1 VPDTNAAARAVRRPG
16 KPGGRKTA
24 NRFAKFAGGDAAA
37 AADTDH
43 SPAGSVPA
51 ADSGLIGGM
60 TVIAAEE
67 AHRVVQIP
75 VGEIAAHPFND
86 PYRSQPQP
94 GDPKWEELLN
104 GVKANGVRLPV
115 LVVPRDAFVAA
126 RSSTAGQIPTDA
138 RYVLVYGH
146 RRRVAALEAGR
157 PTIPAVIDDAIM
169 ADDGDLDAMATEN
182 LGRQDLSEL
191 AEANLFARYSE
202 IGVSQRAMA
211 ERLGID
217 QATVSRRLALL
228 LLTPELRRA
237 VEEGRLRSTDAAA
250 VAGALPYGP
259 ARRWQKTKDPD
270 QLSDRRAT
278 EQAQVLQF
286 IVDKRLTAS
295 AAAERV
301 RAERDA
307 RARADQLGIDVVPD
321 PRAELG
327 DRCHQYRVA
336 EYTPGID
343 IVGAIN
349 SGTGALEL
357 YARPAPEDDATPEA
371 SAALDDPQDADLD
384 LAADHRAA
392 DQAAAGRA
400 TRTAAAAIVD
410 AQVLRRESCK
420 VLITHQPSN
429 SDLLKV
435 LVGQYVSGVAARSAA
450 PAADAL
456 LREWGADTGGG
467 GGEKARAARAWQ
479 RAVAAAELHTS
490 ELKDRGWDASA
501 AAHLALLVERVGY
514 QPTTWEHDKLETGDQ

>member
-1 VPDTNAAARAVRRPG
+1 VPDTNTAARAARRPG

-24 NRFAKFAGGDAAA
+24 NRFAKLAGGDT

-60 TVIAAEE
+60 TVVAADE

-86 PYRSQPQP
+86 PYRSQAQP

-126 RSSTAGQIPTDA
+126 RSSTAGQIPADA

-191 AEANLFARYSE
+191 AEANLFARYSD
-202 IGVSQRAMA
+202 IGVSQRAIA

-237 VEEGRLRSTDAAA
+237 VEKGTLRSADAAA

-259 ARRWQKTKDPD
+259 ARRWQKSKDPD

-278 EQAQVLQF
+278 EQAQALRF
-286 IVDKRLTAS
+286 IVDKRLSAS
-295 AAAERV
+295 TAAERV

-307 RARADQLGIDVVPD
+307 RARAAELGIDVVQD

-336 EYTPGID
+336 DYAPGTD
-343 IVGAIN
+343 VVGAIN
-349 SGTGALEL
+349 SATGALEL
-357 YARPAPEDDATPEA
+357 YARPAAEDDAAPEVSTA
-371 SAALDDPQDADLD
+371 PDDPEDADLEVP
-384 LAADHRAA
+384 ADHRAA
-392 DQAAAGRA
+392 GHDEAAVIAQ
-400 TRTAAAAIVD
+400 RTAASALVD
-410 AQVLRRESCK
+410 AQALRREFCK

-435 LVGQYVSGVAARSAA
+435 LVAQYVSGVAARSAA
-450 PAADAL
+450 PAATAL
-456 LREWGADTGGG
+456 LREWDADTGGG
-467 GGEKARAARAWQ
+467 GGEKARASRAWH

-490 ELKDRGWDASA
+490 DLKDRAWDDGAVT
-501 AAHLALLVERVGY
+501 HLALLVERVGY
-514 QPTTWEHDKLETGDQ
+514 QPTVWEHDKLEAADR